1 MGRRL
6 HASPSVLLA
15 VAIVVEKEPWISLDR
30 LEKRK

>member
-6 HASPSVLLA
+6 HTSPSVLLA
-15 VAIVVEKEPWISLDR
+15 AAMVVKKEPWISLDR